1 MIGPKVS
8 HAFSASLDNEGSGAP
23 NGAKGRELHPL
34 PGTAPAFMTKAGHLS
49 VLHSGLTRLSSRP
62 GPGQRFLESPD
73 ANDNGL
79 SAHHLSSASA
89 ASTWQSEHMPDGH
102 DAQAAREQK

>member
-1 MIGPKVS
+1 
-8 HAFSASLDNEGSGAP
+8 
-23 NGAKGRELHPL
+23 
-34 PGTAPAFMTKAGHLS
+34 MTKAGHLS
-49 VLHSGLTRLSSRP
+49 VLHSGLLRVASQP

-102 DAQAAREQK
+102 DAQAVHEQK

>member
-1 MIGPKVS
+1 M
-8 HAFSASLDNEGSGAP
+8 
-23 NGAKGRELHPL
+23 
-34 PGTAPAFMTKAGHLS
+34 
-49 VLHSGLTRLSSRP
+49 LHSELLRVTSQP